1 MVEKL
6 TEQNLQLE
14 ENLQELQ
21 DEKADLVRKSSILVL
36 YMIVEILQNEA
47 QEICSNEAKLLN
59 SSFVYYR

>member
-21 DEKADLVRKSSILVL
+21 DEKADLVRTSHCDCKNPKTF
-36 YMIVEILQNEA
+36 YRKNCCYHQK
-47 QEICSNEAKLLN
+47 ICISGKMAEH
-59 SSFVYYR
+59 

>member
-21 DEKADLVRKSSILVL
+21 EEKADLVRQASVLVDFF
-36 YMIVEILQNEA
+36 
-47 QEICSNEAKLLN
+47 K
-59 SSFVYYR
+59 